1 MRSLVTQTTLTWGCR
16 YLGVGLG
23 IGVVLPFIIEGT
35 IPLLFI
41 SPLCGAMVLRG
52 HRRRGW
58 SVLRCGQVGDQ
69 GKVAKD
75 DCLSTRT
82 AADGALT
89 RKLER
94 PNQL

>member
-23 IGVVLPFIIEGT
+23 IGVVLPFIIEGK

-41 SPLCGAMVLRG
+41 SPLCGAMVG
-52 HRRRGW
+52 AAIGSRGW

-69 GKVAKD
+69 GRVPQ
-75 DCLSTRT
+75 
-82 AADGALT
+82 G
-89 RKLER
+89 
-94 PNQL
+94 